1 MPPKK
6 KRSKSK
12 QRQPGVV
19 QKVVINI
26 GEKTRKGKSKKK
38 RSTRKAIGPSYGN
51 NLSPAVLISSRDE
64 RVLPSPEA
72 TENLSGLLKLLHGTQ
87 QTASLT
93 QPAQPQLTEQPFVQP
108 ESSKMALG
116 FTSPPSESRMLTA
129 RSFPMESPLSSRQGS
144 IYSLADDPPPT
155 PTLIRQGSVQ
165 KQIDEFERLAKANQ
179 NVDYLPP
186 ASEMPKPEPVLKPEP
201 LIMEEVPMAMKK
213 SVSSSSSSET
223 EAEAEEPEGRVVS
236 VPELSEAQK
245 ETRAKRKEI
254 DDFIESAGVRRS
266 ARGFEYSLMSPEVA
280 KKLIDYQQSEKF
292 AGKRF
297 LSGSHQRVFR
307 QGRTI
312 LEGEKL
318 KQAEQPKQAEEPPKP
333 KKQPKKAEQPP
344 KQPPLKDPRP
354 SQGRVLSPEKR
365 ERYDRRYKEKMSTLM
380 RQNQMLRNQGKV
392 PSSSFAMT
400 KAADEYAMFSGPSSA
415 DEL

>member
-1 MPPKK
+1 MQPKK

-12 QRQPGVV
+12 QRQPSVV
-19 QKVVINI
+19 QKVVINL
-26 GEKTRKGKSKKK
+26 GEKTKKGKSKK

-72 TENLSGLLKLLHGTQ
+72 TENLAGLLKLLHGTQ

-93 QPAQPQLTEQPFVQP
+93 QPAQPQLTEQPVVQP

-144 IYSLADDPPPT
+144 IYSLADEPPPT
-155 PTLIRQGSVQ
+155 LSRQGSVQ
-165 KQIDEFERLAKANQ
+165 KQIDEFERIARANQ
-179 NVDYLPP
+179 NVDYLPQ

-223 EAEAEEPEGRVVS
+223 EAEAEEPEGKVAAI
-236 VPELSEAQK
+236 PQLTEAQK
-245 ETRAKRKEI
+245 QARAKRKEI

-292 AGKRF
+292 AGKDF
-297 LSGSHQRVFR
+297 MSGSHQRVFR
-307 QGRTI
+307 QGRTV
-312 LEGEKL
+312 LEGQKL

-333 KKQPKKAEQPP
+333 KKQPKKAELP

-354 SQGRVLSPEKR
+354 EQGRVLSSEKR
-365 ERYDRRYKEKMSTLM
+365 ERYDKRYTEKMAMLM
-380 RQNQMLRNQGKV
+380 KKNQTLRNQGRV
-392 PSSSFAMT
+392 PQSHLAMT
-400 KAADEYAMFSGPSSA
+400 KEADEYAMFSGPSGA

>member
-6 KRSKSK
+6 SKRSKSK
-12 QRQPGVV
+12 QRQPSVV
-19 QKVVINI
+19 QKVVINL
-26 GEKTRKGKSKKK
+26 GEKTKKGKSKKK

-144 IYSLADDPPPT
+144 IYSLADEPPPT
-155 PTLIRQGSVQ
+155 LSRQGSVQ
-165 KQIDEFERLAKANQ
+165 KQIDEFERIARANQ
-179 NVDYLPP
+179 NVDYLPQ

-223 EAEAEEPEGRVVS
+223 EAEAEEPEGKVAAI
-236 VPELSEAQK
+236 PQLTEAQK
-245 ETRAKRKEI
+245 QARAKRKEI

-292 AGKRF
+292 AGKDF
-297 LSGSHQRVFR
+297 MSGSHQRVFR
-307 QGRTI
+307 QGRTV
-312 LEGEKL
+312 LEGQKL

-333 KKQPKKAEQPP
+333 KKQPKKAEPP

-354 SQGRVLSPEKR
+354 EQGRVLTGAQK
-365 ERYDRRYKEKMSTLM
+365 ERYDKRYTEKMAILM
-380 RQNQMLRNQGKV
+380 KDNRMLRNQGRQPK
-392 PSSSFAMT
+392 SSLAMT
-400 KAADEYAMFSGPSSA
+400 KEANEYAMFSGPSSG